1 MYGSLATYLLYG
13 EEVFNGYEIPVLLYL
28 LALKLKECL

>member
-13 EEVFNGYEIPVLLYL
+13 EEVFNGYEIPTLLYTAYL
-28 LALKLKECL
+28 L